1 MGKFILGTLLGLVI
15 GGALVFF
22 FFGGAPRAAQLPGE
36 PIQPPDPNGTPAGTA
51 QIVLKQEFFN
61 NVLMTIFR
69 DMNAP
74 SFPLNLGEIKNEDPN
89 AVKYGLLQQNNCE
102 GKITLLPEGSGV
114 KSGLKFENDKI
125 NAPLAFSGSA
135 SVLGQCVNFTGWAQ
149 ANMALRFDAAQ
160 QTVFGTINV
169 ETVNLDGVAPFVS
182 GFVTPLVQSTLNQR
196 VNPIQILQGQQIAL
210 NLPIAATNG
219 NLQAKVS
226 DVRAE
231 VKDNALNLVCH
242 LRFCGRE
249 NRSVK
254 NLKIKLLMPRGFD
267 L

>member
-1 MGKFILGTLLGLVI
+1 MGKFILGALLGLII

-36 PIQPPDPNGTPAGTA
+36 PIQPPDPNGSPAGTA
-51 QIVLKQEFFN
+51 QIVLKQDFFN
-61 NVLMTIFR
+61 NVLQTIFR

-74 SFPLNLGEIKNEDPN
+74 SFPLNLGENKIENPN
-89 AVKYGLLQQNNCE
+89 AVQYGLQNQCE

-114 KSGLKFENDKI
+114 RTGLQFQNDKI
-125 NAPLAFSGSA
+125 AAPLAFQGSA
-135 SVLGQCVNFTGWAQ
+135 SVLGQCINFTGWAQ

-210 NLPIAATNG
+210 NLPIAATDG
-219 NLQAKVS
+219 NLQAKVQ

-231 VKDNALNLVCH
+231 VKDNALNLYVIYD
-242 LRFCGRE
+242 FSG
-249 NRSVK
+249 VK
-254 NLKIKLLMPRGFD
+254 TGQ
-267 L
+267 

>member
-1 MGKFILGTLLGLVI
+1 MGKFILGALLGLIV

-22 FFGGAPRAAQLPGE
+22 LFGGVPRAAQLPGE
-36 PIQPPDPNGTPAGTA
+36 PIQPPDPNGSPAGTA

-61 NVLMTIFR
+61 NVLQTIFQ

-74 SFPLNLGEIKNEDPN
+74 SFPLNLSENKIENPN
-89 AVKYGLLQQNNCE
+89 AVKFALQDQCE

-114 KSGLKFENDKI
+114 RTGLQFQNDKI
-125 NAPLAFSGSA
+125 AAPLAFSGSA
-135 SVLGQCVNFTGWAQ
+135 SVLGQCINFTGWAQ
-149 ANMALRFDAAQ
+149 ANMSLRFDAEQ

-182 GFVTPLVQSTLNQR
+182 GFVTPLVQGTLNQR

-210 NLPIAATNG
+210 NLPIAATNS
-219 NLQAKVS
+219 NLQAKVQ

-231 VKDNALNLVCH
+231 VKDNALNLYVIYD
-242 LRFCGRE
+242 FSG
-249 NRSVK
+249 VK
-254 NLKIKLLMPRGFD
+254 NGQ
-267 L
+267 

>member
-1 MGKFILGTLLGLVI
+1 MGKFILGIILGLIV

-36 PIQPPDPNGTPAGTA
+36 PIQPPDPNGSPAGTA
-51 QIVLKQEFFN
+51 QIVLKQDFFN
-61 NVLMTIFR
+61 NVLNTIFR

-74 SFPLNLGEIKNEDPN
+74 SFPLNLGETKGDDPN
-89 AVKYGLLQQNNCE
+89 AVKFGLLQQNTCD

-135 SVLGQCVNFTGWAQ
+135 SVLGQCINFTGWAQ

-169 ETVNLDGVAPFVS
+169 ETVNLDGVAPFIS
-182 GFVTPLVQSTLNQR
+182 GFVTPLVQTTLNQR
-196 VNPIQILQGQQIAL
+196 VNPIPILQGRQIAL
-210 NLPIAATNG
+210 NVPIAATGG
-219 NLQAKVS
+219 NLQAQVK

-231 VKDNALNLVCH
+231 VKDGALNLYVIYD
-242 LRFCGRE
+242 FAG
-249 NRSVK
+249 VK
-254 NLKIKLLMPRGFD
+254 NAQ
-267 L
+267 

>member
-1 MGKFILGTLLGLVI
+1 MGKFILGILLGLIV

-36 PIQPPDPNGTPAGTA
+36 PIQPPDPNGSPAGTA
-51 QIVLKQEFFN
+51 QIVLKQDFFN
-61 NVLMTIFR
+61 NVLQTIFR

-74 SFPLNLGEIKNEDPN
+74 AFPLNIGENKSDDRR
-89 AVKYGLLQQNNCE
+89 AVKFGLLQQNACD

-114 KSGLKFENDKI
+114 KSGLKFENEKI

-135 SVLGQCVNFTGWAQ
+135 IVLGQCIQFTGWAQ

-160 QTVFGTINV
+160 QTVFGTLNI

-182 GFVTPLVQSTLNQR
+182 GFVTPLVQTTLNQR
-196 VNPIQILQGQQIAL
+196 VNPIPILKGQQIAL

-219 NLQAKVS
+219 NLQANVK

-231 VKDNALNLVCH
+231 VKDNALNLYVIYD
-242 LRFCGRE
+242 FAG
-249 NRSVK
+249 VK
-254 NLKIKLLMPRGFD
+254 N
-267 L
+267 